1 MNWQL
6 LIRETGRKKFWKKNS
21 VKITPDRSSQIMIYT
36 TASWN
41 INTNTREIKI
51 FLQGRHLES
60 KFAVLVQ
67 KNKKRHKMFT
77 VAEQS

>member
-1 MNWQL
+1 
-6 LIRETGRKKFWKKNS
+6 
-21 VKITPDRSSQIMIYT
+21 MIYT

-51 FLQGRHLES
+51 FLQGRHLEN

-67 KNKKRHKMFT
+67 KDKKRYKMFT
-77 VAEQS
+77 VTEQ